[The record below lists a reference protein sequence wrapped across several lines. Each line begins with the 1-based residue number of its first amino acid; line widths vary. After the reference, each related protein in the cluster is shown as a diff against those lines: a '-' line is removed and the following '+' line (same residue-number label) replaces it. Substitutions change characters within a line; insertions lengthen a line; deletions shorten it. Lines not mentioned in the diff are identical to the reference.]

1 MTGIVE
7 QIAGASH
14 EREEELEASKAS
26 ALAGEHVFNKNV
38 ATSEALLKLENDRR
52 GTIILKASETKK
64 KAALLRENA
73 IEAAISDNPDL
84 ESIIAEQTTAEA
96 LAATLDQASRRH
108 EAYNWLEAKLFV
120 MQHKKLQSECVH
132 YLASLDYHIQLN
144 KVLCSYKDTL
154 RINSA
159 ISISPMILKE
169 GLILARERD
178 LNSARLNVEFYE
190 AEIVKLNKTA
200 LNLREALL

>member
-38 ATSEALLKLENDRR
+38 ATSEAL
-52 GTIILKASETKK
+52 T